1 MFNLILKMVLLG
13 EAYLPLGCDQM
24 FYKLEELKNWF
35 KDKEKLALAFSG
47 GVDSALLLKVAS
59 MVLGQKLLAVT
70 IHSPLNKGS
79 ELKIASQ
86 LAQQLGIEHE
96 IMYINDL
103 EIPEIANNESERCY
117 YCKKNRFKQMISL
130 VEKKGIKCIIEGSN
144 IDDLKDYR
152 PGLKAIK
159 ELKIRSPL
167 QEIAFTK
174 EEIRN
179 LARYLDLP
187 VWDKP
192 SEPCLATRFPVGT
205 QLSIE
210 KLKRIEKSEED
221 VKKILNIEILRI
233 RDCNNL
239 AKLEVL
245 NEDIKLLLQEKTKIT
260 EDLRKKGFRDIIVDL
275 EGYKQGKMNS
285 IGGI

>member
-13 EAYLPLGCDQM
+13 EACLPLGCDQM

-70 IHSPLNKGS
+70 IHSPLNKES

-86 LAQQLGIEHE
+86 LAQQLGVEHE

-103 EIPEIANNESERCY
+103 EISQVADNHSERCY
-117 YCKKNRFKQMISL
+117 YCKKNRFKQVISL
-130 VEKKGIKCIIEGSN
+130 VEEKGIKCIIEGSN

-159 ELKIRSPL
+159 ELKVSSPL
-167 QEIAFTK
+167 QETAFTK
-174 EEIRN
+174 ENIRS
-179 LARYLDLP
+179 LARHLDLP
-187 VWDKP
+187 VWNKP

-275 EGYKQGKMNS
+275 EGYKQGKMNN
-285 IGGI
+285 IGGT

>member
-192 SEPCLATRFPVGT
+192 SETCLATRFPVGT

-260 EDLRKKGFRDIIVDL
+260 EYLRKKGFRDIIVDL